1 MIGFAT
7 FVEEVM
13 EKAPTVFQNKCGKVE
28 MKLSKTHKNNKEI
41 SSLLVRFE
49 NDSNMVPS
57 INLEKLYEAYKEI
70 GDVEKTLETVI
81 ERIVED
87 HGNQVQYI
95 DKINS
100 LKGKVIPQLVNTYA
114 NREWLESIPHRPFF
128 DLSVV
133 YRFVFD
139 TNPEQDIISTV
150 INNDFA
156 ELLGCNE
163 EQLHE
168 RALSEVKDILPPKM
182 FDLNSLAS
190 SAGMPVPINDDGE
203 VPPFYVITNQKIT
216 YGAPLIL
223 LPEVQEELAEVFAPY
238 GGDYFLI
245 PSSVHEMIAVP
256 VADSPED
263 LLELIRQINFGEI
276 PVEDR
281 LSNSAYRYD
290 SEHKMFSIITNLSI
304 ITEE

>member
-1 MIGFAT
+1 MMGFAT

-13 EKAPTVFQNKCGKVE
+13 EKAPAVFQNKCGKVE

-70 GDVEKTLETVI
+70 GDVEKTLENVI

-100 LKGKVIPQLVNTYA
+100 LKGKVIPQLINTYA

-139 TNPEQDIISTV
+139 TNPEQDIISAI

-156 ELLGCNE
+156 DLLGCNE
-163 EQLHE
+163 EQLYE
-168 RALSEVKDILPPKM
+168 RAFADVKDILPPKL
-182 FDLNSLAS
+182 FDLNALAQNT
-190 SAGMPVPINDDGE
+190 GYPIPMEDGDE
-203 VPPFYVITNQKIT
+203 VPPFYVITNQKMT
-216 YGAPLIL
+216 YGAPLVL
-223 LPEVQEELAEVFAPY
+223 LPEVQEELAKVFAPY

-245 PSSVHEMIAVP
+245 PSSVHEMMAVP
-256 VADSPED
+256 VTDAPGD
-263 LLELIRQINFGEI
+263 LLELIRQINFGEVA
-276 PVEDR
+276 VEDR
-281 LSNSAYRYD
+281 LSNSAYRWD
-290 SEHKMFSIITNLSI
+290 SVHKMFSIITNLST